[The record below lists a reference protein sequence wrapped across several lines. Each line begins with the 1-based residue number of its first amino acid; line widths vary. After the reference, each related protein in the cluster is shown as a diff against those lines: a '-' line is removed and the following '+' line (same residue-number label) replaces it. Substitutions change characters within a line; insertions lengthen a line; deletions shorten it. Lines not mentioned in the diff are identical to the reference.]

1 MSLLVSLF
9 AYYTAVIGIFTEAI
23 DADAAVID
31 NCTKAI
37 FYFPILK
44 FCLVISVHQRVQS
57 TPQGAVF
64 FIDQVL
70 QVEIF
75 LSPGYKLEDEE
86 DGTVYSDGVDLD
98 QFVPRR

>member
-9 AYYTAVIGIFTEAI
+9 TFYAAVIGIFTEAI
-23 DADAAVID
+23 DVDTAAID

-37 FYFPILK
+37 FYFPILY
-44 FCLVISVHQRVQS
+44 SVLHQRVQF

-75 LSPGYKLEDEE
+75 LSPGYKLEDKE
-86 DGTVYSDGVDLD
+86 DGTVYRDGGGELRPVC
-98 QFVPRR
+98 P